1 MIHGIS
7 ANQSTFHPVAFTT
20 GLNVI
25 LAERTDAS
33 TYKDT
38 RNGLGKSTL
47 IDIIDF
53 CLGTR
58 ATKGKGLIIEPL
70 KSWAFTIDITIAGNR
85 VKATRAI
92 ATPNRIVI
100 DGMTTGWIEQPEL
113 DNETGEH
120 IFNWERWKTLLG
132 WSQFE
137 LSQTNNSFKYKPS
150 YRSLISYFIRRGP
163 DAYIDPFRHF
173 RLQRTWD
180 LQLHIAY
187 LLGLNWEY
195 ASQWQVLK
203 DQEEGIKAID
213 KAIRTGVMEGIVGS
227 VGELE
232 AQRIQLEQEVK
243 IADDSLK
250 SFKVHPQYEGI
261 QAEADRIT
269 SELHELTN
277 RNISDRRRLARY
289 QTSITEENP
298 PNPIAL
304 EKLYEESGLVF
315 SNAIKRTLSEAK
327 EFHEKIVFNRQ
338 DFLQTEIE
346 HIKQIIN
353 EREGHIKQLTEDRAA
368 SLNILHTHGALQEM
382 TKLQERNITI
392 RGKLDRVQSRIREV
406 KDLNIRKRDVKID
419 KTKLVKVAEQDHE
432 QRRDVWSAAVRL
444 FNEYSQALYERPGK
458 LVIDIGDTGYK
469 YQVEI
474 ERSGSEGI
482 GKMKIFCFDLA
493 LLQLQLQTPGRI
505 NFLIH
510 DTLMFDAVDPR
521 QRAKALELAAQ
532 VTSESDAQ
540 YICTMNSDMV
550 PRSDFVKNF
559 DFDQHVRLILTDT
572 SPAGSL
578 LGIRFARSGK

>member
-7 ANQSTFHPVAFTT
+7 ANKSTFHPVTFTT
-20 GLNVI
+20 GLNVV

-33 TYKDT
+33 TQKDT
-38 RNGLGKSTL
+38 RNGLGKSTV
-47 IDIIDF
+47 INIIDF
-53 CLGTR
+53 CLGSR
-58 ATKGKGLIIEPL
+58 ATKGKGLIIETL
-70 KSWAFTIDITIAGNR
+70 ESWAFTIDITLAGNR

-100 DGMTTGWIEQPEL
+100 DGVTTGWIEQPDL
-113 DNETGEH
+113 DDETGEY

-132 WSQFE
+132 WSQFG
-137 LSQTNNSFKYKPS
+137 LPRTNDSFKYKPS

-173 RLQRTWD
+173 MQQNTWD
-180 LQLHIAY
+180 IQLHIAF

-213 KAIRTGVMEGIVGS
+213 KAIKTGAMEGAVGS

-232 AQRIQLEQEVK
+232 AQRIQIEEEVQN
-243 IADDSLK
+243 AEDALN

-277 RNISDRRRLARY
+277 RNISNRRLLSRY
-289 QTSITEENP
+289 QTSITEEKP
-298 PNPIAL
+298 PNSLAL
-304 EKLYEESGLVF
+304 EKLYEESGVVF
-315 SNAIKRTLSEAK
+315 SDAVKRTLSEAR
-327 EFHEKIVFNRQ
+327 EFHEKIVLNRR
-338 DFLQTEIE
+338 DFLQAEIE
-346 HIKQIIN
+346 RIEQAIN
-353 EREGHIKQLTEDRAA
+353 EREGNIKQLMEDRAA
-368 SLNILHTHGALQEM
+368 SLEILRTHGALQEM
-382 TKLQERNITI
+382 TKLQERNVAIK
-392 RGKLDRVQSRIREV
+392 GQLDRVKSRIREV
-406 KDLNIRKRDVKID
+406 KDLNSRKRDVKTA
-419 KTKLVKVAEQDHE
+419 KTELVKVAELDHE
-432 QRRDVWSAAVRL
+432 QRRDVWSTAVQL
-444 FNEYSQALYERPGK
+444 FNEHSQTLYERPGK
-458 LVIDIGDTGYK
+458 LVIDIDDTGYK

-482 GKMKIFCFDLA
+482 DKMKIFCFDLV
-493 LLQLQLQTPGRI
+493 LLKLQLQTSGQTD
-505 NFLIH
+505 FLIH

-521 QRAKALELAAQ
+521 QRARAVELAAQ

-550 PRSDFVKNF
+550 PRSDFTKDF
-559 DFDQHVRLILTDT
+559 DFDQYVRLTLTDT

-578 LGIRFARSGK
+578 LGIRFARSEK